1 MDKIF
6 YNKSSATSLGWTPEW
21 FNVQYFDDMLTKAI
35 KRWQKNNGLKADG
48 LCGPGTYRRIF
59 TEREDKIHDHMP
71 QIFSNQLIPEQGS
84 KQKHIVHNGNFF
96 EIDWPMVTLWS
107 EHDGFEAKKGT
118 YYDYSGKP
126 DRKPSFFVNHWDAC
140 LSSESCHKVLSNR
153 GISVHF
159 LLDNNGHIFQT
170 MDTQHGAWHAGKST
184 WNHKSIGVE
193 ISNAFYT
200 KHQDWYERKGFGS
213 RPVISNAFVHG
224 LKLETHLG
232 FYSIQEQALVALWSA
247 IHRATGI
254 PLQVPTGDNGSLVTT
269 VDSRASR
276 GTFKGFVNHYN
287 LTKRKI
293 DCAGLDLVKIRE
305 QAKNKND

>member
-6 YNKSSATSLGWTPEW
+6 YKKSSATSLGWTPEW

-118 YYDYSGKP
+118 Y
-126 DRKPSFFVNHWDAC
+126 
-140 LSSESCHKVLSNR
+140 
-153 GISVHF
+153 
-159 LLDNNGHIFQT
+159 
-170 MDTQHGAWHAGKST
+170 
-184 WNHKSIGVE
+184 
-193 ISNAFYT
+193 
-200 KHQDWYERKGFGS
+200 
-213 RPVISNAFVHG
+213 
-224 LKLETHLG
+224 
-232 FYSIQEQALVALWSA
+232 
-247 IHRATGI
+247 
-254 PLQVPTGDNGSLVTT
+254 
-269 VDSRASR
+269 
-276 GTFKGFVNHYN
+276 
-287 LTKRKI
+287 
-293 DCAGLDLVKIRE
+293 
-305 QAKNKND
+305 